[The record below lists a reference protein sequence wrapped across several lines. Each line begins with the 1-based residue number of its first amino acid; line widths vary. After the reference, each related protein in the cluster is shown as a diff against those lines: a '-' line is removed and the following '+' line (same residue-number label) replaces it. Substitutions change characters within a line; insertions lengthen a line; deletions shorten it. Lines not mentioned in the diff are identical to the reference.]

1 MKSLNFKVL
10 AAALILGACSSHTPG
25 PDKQF
30 GYMISDAAL
39 GAGTGAAMGF
49 QFGAATGPGAA
60 VGAGFGAVAG
70 AVKGM
75 IQDLEEES
83 LARTAVRTRHER
95 EVAYAQEVL
104 IDHYKRRLE
113 LHPTRDIYPADLF
126 FMGDEA
132 TLKPEAR
139 EIVRQ
144 IAALNKKR
152 LPWSRL
158 MIASYAKVR
167 GEKSSYAERLT
178 DKRARAIGDLFV
190 STGIEPRRIEA
201 KGLAVDAPVLI
212 DPSDDPERYSQAIE
226 FIPLD
231 R

>member
-1 MKSLNFKVL
+1 MTSE
-10 AAALILGACSSHTPG
+10 
-25 PDKQF
+25 
-30 GYMISDAAL
+30 AAL
-39 GAGTGAAMGF
+39 GAGSGAIMGL
-49 QFGAATGPGAA
+49 QFGAGTGPGVA

-70 AVKGM
+70 AIQGM
-75 IQDLEEES
+75 IQDLEEEN
-83 LARTAVRTRHER
+83 LARLAARTRHER

-104 IDHYKRRLE
+104 LDHYKRRLE

-126 FMGDEA
+126 FMGDEVK
-132 TLKPEAR
+132 LKPEAR

-158 MIASYAKVR
+158 MIASYSKVR
-167 GEKSSYAERLT
+167 GENSPYAERLT
-178 DKRARAIGDLFV
+178 DQRARAIGDLFV
-190 STGIEPRRIEA
+190 SVGIEPRRIEA
-201 KGLAVDAPVLI
+201 KGLAIDAPVLI
-212 DPSDDPERYSQAIE
+212 DPNDDPERYSQAIE